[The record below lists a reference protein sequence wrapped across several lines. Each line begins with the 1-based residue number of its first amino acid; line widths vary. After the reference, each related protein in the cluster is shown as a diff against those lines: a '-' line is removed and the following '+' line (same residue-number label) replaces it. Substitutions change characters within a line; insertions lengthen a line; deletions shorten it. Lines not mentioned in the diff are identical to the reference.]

1 MKRRDTAFPTRV
13 LRLALALAL
22 AAGPAGA
29 APYISEFLASN
40 ITGLKDEDGDESDWI
55 EIHNPDATA
64 VDLTGWG
71 LGDLASLEEPW
82 RFPAVTLAPGARL
95 LVFASGKNRRVPGS
109 NLHAN
114 FSLNATGEF
123 LALIHPGGVAVSS
136 FSPLFPPQLPDVSY
150 GSAGSIDS
158 LVDGSSPLS
167 YHLPVADIGT
177 TWRGL
182 SYTNPSGQ
190 FISQSGGQAL
200 LPGIGYDTKGD
211 YNPLIGTF
219 VPTGTTGAYVRIPFQ
234 VANTSALSG
243 LTLEMQYDDAFVAWI
258 NGVEVARSTGAPT
271 VPVWNSIS
279 SANHTSALDA
289 GEISD
294 LSAHLGQLQTGSNVL
309 AIQILNRSS
318 TSSDLVCK
326 PRLTGTSISTGTGF
340 LLSNTPGTA
349 NAGSFTPGPSIN
361 SLTHTPLIPGGGQ
374 AIKVEAAV
382 APRFAAISTVTLFYR
397 VMYGAEVS
405 LPMSTTGNGIYTAN
419 IPASASTPGQM
430 VRWRVVATDTAANTW
445 REPTFLDREGTNQS
459 SEYRGTVISQL
470 GIPGNL
476 PVYHWFTQD
485 VTNSRTRTGARASF
499 FYEGA
504 FHDNV
509 FVRQRGGF
517 TNTSSQKFDFNQNEA
532 FEYDPAVPKVGEVN
546 LNAQGSDPSYLRQ
559 PIAFDLLRL
568 SGSPGCQ
575 AFPVQLRLNGAYD
588 RVGFHIEQ
596 VNDDFLKRQNLPAGG
611 ALYKFVQRANLRPAL
626 NDTETGIEKKT
637 RETEDFSDLNA
648 LIAGLKQ
655 SQAATNIEST
665 GSLVHTAP
673 ETAARNLF
681 LFDHLNVPEVVNYL
695 AAQVIVQDTDDTRKN
710 FYLYRDTLG
719 SGEWSIFP
727 WDKDFTF
734 GIGEAAGNEAKHPF
748 WGDAQHKNPNSS
760 QWNVLFDAV
769 HNNPRIRAMILRRT
783 RSLMDQFYTP
793 SPSNPG
799 AWFEPEAQRLENRI
813 DPVLNVDRTALVAE
827 FNERRQD
834 LYVNLFGPSS
844 PEPLIPLAQSGSLSL
859 DFTGL
864 DYNPASNNQDQ
875 EYIRLTNP
883 HTVALDVSGWQLS
896 GGVTFVFPGGT
907 VVPAGESLYVS
918 PATGAFRSRTT
929 APTGGQGLLVT
940 GPYTG
945 GLSNFGETV
954 ELRDAGGALRD
965 STSYVGDPSDAQLYL
980 RVSEL
985 HYHPTGDGLAEF
997 IELYNQSETVALD
1010 LTGVSFSEGID
1021 FTFTGSAITS
1031 LAPGQRVLVVRNLAA
1046 FTAAYGSAAAARVA
1060 GVFANA
1066 TALGNAGERI
1076 KLNDDSGSTVFDF
1089 TYSDLAPWPVA
1100 ADGTGPSLRVVN
1112 LAASPENPANW
1123 TAGVTGGTPGFGEA
1137 DPFDEWLALYP
1148 SLASPSHRLPTADP
1162 DKDGMDN
1169 WSEYAFGL
1177 DPDDGTSLNP
1187 ITLGLQRATATF
1199 TYTRR
1204 DPALTGLDYK
1214 VWTSP
1219 DLGGWAEDIAVNES
1233 VSELGGGKQSVV
1245 VTLSATVPLTAPKLF
1260 VRVTAN

>member
-1 MKRRDTAFPTRV
+1 MKPTRTALLPCV
-13 LRLALALAL
+13 FGLFLSLAGGALK
-22 AAGPAGA
+22 A

-40 ITGLKDEDGDESDWI
+40 VTGLKDEDGDESDWI
-55 EIHNPDATA
+55 EIHNPDASP

-82 RFPAVTLAPGARL
+82 RFPSVSLAPGARL
-95 LVFASGKNRRVPGS
+95 LVFASGKNRRVPGA
-109 NLHAN
+109 NLHTN
-114 FSLNATGEF
+114 FSLNAAGEF
-123 LALIHPGGVAVSS
+123 LALINPSGAAVSS
-136 FSPLFPPQLPDVSY
+136 FSPVFPPQLPDVSY
-150 GSAGSIDS
+150 GSAGSIEG
-158 LVDGSSPLS
+158 LVGGTSPLS
-167 YHLPVADIGT
+167 YHVPAADIGNA
-177 TWRGL
+177 WRGL
-182 SYTNPSGQ
+182 SFTNPGSLFVSQNNGQ
-190 FISQSGGQAL
+190 PL
-200 LPGIGYDTKGD
+200 LPGIGYDTKSE
-211 YNPLIGTF
+211 YQPLIGTF
-219 VPTGTTGAYVRIPFQ
+219 VPVGTVGVYVRIPFQ
-234 VANTSALSG
+234 VANAASLSG

-258 NGVEVARSTGAPT
+258 NGVEVARSAGAPA

-279 SANHTSALDA
+279 SINHTSALDS
-289 GEISD
+289 GEVTD
-294 LSAHLGQLQTGSNVL
+294 LSTLLGALQTGGNVL
-309 AIQILNRSS
+309 AIHLMNRSS
-318 TSSDLVCK
+318 GSSDLVCK
-326 PRLTGTSISTGTGF
+326 PRLTATAVSSGTGY

-349 NAGSFTPGPSIN
+349 NAGNFTPGPAIN

-382 APRFAAISTVTLFYR
+382 APRFAAVSSVTLYYR
-397 VMYGAEVS
+397 VMYGAEVAVA
-405 LPMSTTGNGIYTAN
+405 MSTTGNGIYTAT

-430 VRWRVVATDTAANTW
+430 VRWRVVATDVSSNTW

-459 SEYRGTVISQL
+459 AEYRGTVVGQT

-485 VTNSRTRTGARASF
+485 VTNSRNRTGARASF

-504 FHDNV
+504 FHDNI

-517 TNTSSQKFDFNQNEA
+517 TNTGSQKFDFNQNEA

-568 SGSPGCQ
+568 SGSPASQ

-588 RVGFHIEQ
+588 RVGIHIEQ
-596 VNDDFLKRQNLPAGG
+596 VNDDFLKRQGLPAGG

-637 RETEDFSDLNA
+637 RENEDFSDLTA

-655 SQAATNIEST
+655 SLSGTNIENT

-681 LFDHLNVPEVVNYL
+681 LFDRLNVPQVVNYL

-748 WGDAQHKNPNSS
+748 WGDAQHKNPNSL

-783 RSLMDQFYTP
+783 RSLMDQYYKT
-793 SPSNPG
+793 SPSSPG
-799 AWFEPEAQRLENRI
+799 VWFEPEAQRLENRI

-844 PEPLIPLAQSGSLSL
+844 PEPLIPPAQSAVLSL
-859 DFTGL
+859 QFTGL

-875 EYIRLTNP
+875 EYIKLTNP
-883 HTVALDVSGWQLS
+883 HAVALDVSGWQLS

-907 VVPAGESLYVS
+907 VVPAGESLHVS
-918 PATGAFRSRTT
+918 PATGAFRNRTT

-940 GPYTG
+940 GPYSG

-954 ELRDAGGALRD
+954 ELRDAVGALRD
-965 STSYVGDPSDAQLYL
+965 STSYVGDPSDAQLHL

-997 IELYNQSETVALD
+997 IELYNQSSTVTLD
-1010 LTGVSFSEGID
+1010 LTGVSFSEGVD
-1021 FTFTGSAITS
+1021 FTFTGSAITT
-1031 LAPGQRVLVVRNLAA
+1031 LGPGQRVLVVRNLAA
-1046 FTAAYGSAAAARVA
+1046 FTAVYGSAAAGRVA

-1066 TALGNAGERI
+1066 TALSNAGERV

-1100 ADGTGPSLRVVN
+1100 ADGTGPSLRVID
-1112 LAASPENPANW
+1112 LAASPESPANW
-1123 TAGVTGGTPGFGEA
+1123 TAGVMGGTPGFGEA
-1137 DPFDEWLALYP
+1137 DPFDEWLALHP
-1148 SLASPSHRLPTADP
+1148 SLTGAANRLPTADP

-1177 DPDDGTSLNP
+1177 DPDDGASVSP
-1187 ITLGLQRATATF
+1187 ITAGLQRATATF

-1219 DLGGWAEDIAVNES
+1219 DLNGWSEDLAVTET
-1233 VSELGGGKQSVV
+1233 VSDLGGGKQSVT
-1245 VTLSATVPLTAPKLF
+1245 VTLSAAAPLTAPKLF
-1260 VRVTAN
+1260 LRVTAD

>member
-1 MKRRDTAFPTRV
+1 MKSPSFTSRCI
-13 LRLALALAL
+13 LASLIAALL
-22 AAGPAGA
+22 VPSVGA
-29 APYISEFLASN
+29 APLISEFLASN

-55 EIHNPDATA
+55 EIHNPDAQP
-64 VDLTGWG
+64 VNLSGWG
-71 LGDLASLEEPW
+71 LTDLASLEEPW
-82 RFPAVTLAPGARL
+82 LFPAVTLAAGARL
-95 LVFASGKNRRVPGS
+95 VVFASGKNRRHPAA
-109 NLHAN
+109 NLHTS
-114 FSLNATGEF
+114 FSLSAAGEF
-123 LALIHPGGVAVSS
+123 LALIDPSGTAVSS
-136 FSPLFPPQLPDVSY
+136 FSPQFPPQLPDVSY
-150 GSAGSIDS
+150 GSAGAMQT
-158 LVDGSSPLS
+158 LVDGTSALS
-167 YHLPVADIGT
+167 YHIPLGDIGT
-177 TWRGL
+177 AWRGSAFTDPGSL
-182 SYTNPSGQ
+182 
-190 FISQSGGQAL
+190 FISQSGGQPL
-200 LPGIGYDTKGD
+200 RPGIGYDTKGD
-211 YNPLIGTF
+211 YNPLISTF
-219 VPTGTTGAYVRIPFQ
+219 VPTGTTGVFTRIPFQ
-234 VANTSALSG
+234 VADASTLSG
-243 LTLEMQYDDAFVAWI
+243 LTMEVQYDDAFVAWI
-258 NGVEVARSTGAPT
+258 NGVEVARTAGAPA
-271 VPVWNSIS
+271 VPQWNSIS
-279 SANHTSALDA
+279 SLNHTSALDS
-289 GEISD
+289 GEVFD
-294 LSAHLGQLQTGSNVL
+294 LSSHLGQLQTGSNVL
-309 AIQILNRSS
+309 AIHILNRSS
-318 TSSDLVCK
+318 GSSDLVCK
-326 PRLTGTSISTGTGF
+326 PRLTAAGQASGTGF
-340 LLSNTPGTA
+340 LLSNTPGTS
-349 NAGSFTPGPSIN
+349 NAGSFTPGPAIT
-361 SLTHTPLIPGGGQ
+361 SLTHTPLIPGNAQ

-382 APRFAAISTVTLFYR
+382 APRFAAISSVTLFYR
-397 VMYGAEVS
+397 VNYEAELS
-405 LPMSTTGNGIYTAN
+405 LPMSTTGDGVYSAN
-419 IPASASTPGQM
+419 IPASASDPGEM
-430 VRWRVVATDTAANTW
+430 VRWRVVVTDVSSNTW

-459 SEYRGTVISQL
+459 AEYRGTVISQL

-476 PVYHWFTQD
+476 PVYHWFTLD
-485 VTNSRTRTGARASF
+485 VTNSRNRTGARASF

-517 TNTSSQKFDFNQNEA
+517 TNTGSQKFDFNQNEA
-532 FEYDPAVPKVGEVN
+532 FEYNPAVPKVGEVN
-546 LNAQGSDPSYLRQ
+546 LNAQGNDPSYLRQ
-559 PIAFDLLRL
+559 PISFDLLRL
-568 SGSPGCQ
+568 SGSPSSQ

-596 VNDDFLKRQNLPAGG
+596 VNDDFLKRQGLPEGG
-611 ALYKFVQRANLRPAL
+611 ALYKFVQRANLRPVL
-626 NDTETGIEKKT
+626 NDIDTGVEKKT
-637 RETEDFSDLNA
+637 RESEDFSDLTA

-655 SQAATNIEST
+655 SQAGINIEES
-665 GSLVHTAP
+665 GSLIHTAP
-673 ETAARNLF
+673 ETAARNSF
-681 LFDHLNVPEVVNYL
+681 LFDHLNVPQVVNYL
-695 AAQVIVQDTDDTRKN
+695 AAQIIIQDTDDTRKN

-734 GIGEAAGNEAKHPF
+734 GVGESAAGPAKHPF

-760 QWNVLFDAV
+760 QWSVLFDAV
-769 HNNPRIRAMILRRT
+769 HNNPRMRAMILRRT

-799 AWFEPEAQRLENRI
+799 AWFEPEAQRLENLI

-844 PEPLIPLAQSGSLSL
+844 PEPLIPLAQSAALSL
-859 DFTGL
+859 GFTGL
-864 DYNPASNNQDQ
+864 DYNPASNDQDQ

-883 HTVALDVSGWQLS
+883 HAVALDVSGWQLS

-907 VVPAGESLYVS
+907 VVPAGENLYVS

-985 HYHPTGDGLAEF
+985 HYHPPGDGLAEF
-997 IELYNQSETVALD
+997 IELYNQSATVTLD
-1010 LTGVSFSEGID
+1010 LNGVSFSEGID
-1021 FTFTGSAITS
+1021 FTFTGSAITT

-1066 TALGNAGERI
+1066 TALSNAGERV

-1100 ADGTGPSLRVVN
+1100 ADGTGPSLRVVD
-1112 LAASPENPANW
+1112 LAASPESPANW

-1148 SLASPSHRLPTADP
+1148 SLSSPADRLPTADP

-1169 WSEYAFGL
+1169 WSEFAFGL
-1177 DPDDGTSLNP
+1177 DPDDGSSVNP
-1187 ITLGLQRATATF
+1187 ITLGLNRATATF

-1204 DPALTGLDYK
+1204 DPALTGLAYK

-1219 DLGGWAEDIAVNES
+1219 DPDAWTEDHAVNEA

-1245 VTLSATVPLTAPKLF
+1245 VTLSAVAPLVAPKLF
-1260 VRVTAN
+1260 VRVTAE